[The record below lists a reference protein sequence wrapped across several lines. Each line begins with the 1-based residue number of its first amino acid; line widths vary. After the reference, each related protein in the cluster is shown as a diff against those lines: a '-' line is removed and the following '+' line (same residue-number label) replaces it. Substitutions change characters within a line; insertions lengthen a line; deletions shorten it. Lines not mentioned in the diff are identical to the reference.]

1 MTMITAFLETGS
13 GDFKLCRAK
22 NNTQAALSATNCSQ
36 CHKLI
41 LRHRP
46 VGADGPVKACLS
58 DDGRPR
64 TQVPAPNGLL
74 EPVPT
79 RHICFKRG
87 EKCPAD
93 KDRLKITDFDIA
105 CWDVPQL
112 LDEAH

>member
-64 TQVPAPNGLL
+64 TRTCIKQQSFALQDPSSSALDLVTAGTGTLAVKLTNL
-74 EPVPT
+74 T
-79 RHICFKRG
+79 
-87 EKCPAD
+87 
-93 KDRLKITDFDIA
+93 T
-105 CWDVPQL
+105 PQ
-112 LDEAH
+112 